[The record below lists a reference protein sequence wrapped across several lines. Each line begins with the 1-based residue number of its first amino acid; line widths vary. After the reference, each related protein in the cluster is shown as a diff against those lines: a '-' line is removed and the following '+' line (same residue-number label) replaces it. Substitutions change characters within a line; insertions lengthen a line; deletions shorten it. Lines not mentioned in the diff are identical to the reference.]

1 MESVDLV
8 TSGMH
13 CGSCSMLIEMDVS
26 ELDGVAQV
34 RADHATGVTHVE
46 FDPAK
51 VTVETIVGAIQA
63 AGYEA
68 EVPA

>member
-1 MESVDLV
+1 MESVDV
-8 TSGMH
+8 ATSGMH

-26 ELDGVAQV
+26 ELDGVASV

-51 VTVETIVGAIQA
+51 VSTEQIVATIRG